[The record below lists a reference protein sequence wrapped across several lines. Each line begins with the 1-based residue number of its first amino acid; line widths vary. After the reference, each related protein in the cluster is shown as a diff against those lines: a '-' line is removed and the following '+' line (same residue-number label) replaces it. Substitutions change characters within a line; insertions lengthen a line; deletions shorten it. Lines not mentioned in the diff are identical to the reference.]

1 MKYATSMGNSLIVG
15 VQESKDISAKLKF
28 WTVKLSQ
35 HFSTSGSDQQI
46 YRHNLEGRKSFIAF
60 VYSTLRPVYQSAV
73 ATIQISNSDGIIE
86 RALLNY
92 EHNMQRIRVTS
103 GKTAIENDKRDDAYI
118 EEETGDLII
127 EMSRYNSSGSGYYFN
142 YDLRIIAW

>member
-1 MKYATSMGNSLIVG
+1 MGNSLIVG
-15 VQESKDISAKLKF
+15 VQESKDISSNLKL

-35 HFSTSGSDQQI
+35 HFNMSGNDQQI
-46 YRHNLEGRKSFIAF
+46 YRHDLEGRKSFIAF

-92 EHNMQRIRVTS
+92 EHSMTRIRVTS
-103 GKTAIENDKRDDAYI
+103 GKTAVESYKNDDAYI

-127 EMSRYNSSGSGYYFN
+127 KMSRYYNSGSGYYFN

>member
-1 MKYATSMGNSLIVG
+1 MGNSLIVG
-15 VQESKDISAKLKF
+15 VQESKDISSNLKL

-35 HFSTSGSDQQI
+35 HFNMSGNDQQI
-46 YRHNLEGRKSFIAF
+46 YRHDLEGRKSFIAF

-92 EHNMQRIRVTS
+92 EHNMQRIRVNS
-103 GKTAIENDKRDDAYI
+103 GKIAMESYKNDDAYI

-127 EMSRYNSSGSGYYFN
+127 EMSRYYNSGSGYYFN